1 MNASKTALFRRFVE
15 LLEEHAVRYAL
26 LGQTD
31 GYPASIG
38 SDVDVMV
45 HPDDIAKVHQLVW
58 KIEDASIRV
67 VQMLQHEPVAFFY
80 VVVRFEV
87 DGVCILQP
95 DICTDYYR
103 NGVKLL
109 SAEELLQDT
118 VYATDEAG
126 QSKGFRILAP
136 AKAFIYYLLKKI
148 DKGSISEAQFAH
160 LLARFLNASE
170 GASAQVRRF
179 WSDESLANLKRAF
192 EANDLTLMQ
201 RQIPLLRHELHGSLS
216 FSLKDAFQR
225 FLLRIHR
232 CLHPTGFVIQIEPG
246 DESAGVLGKALS
258 DLLGGAFRRQVIVDL
273 SKTGRLAWLVLTAK
287 ILKARICSTLVILL
301 GERKP
306 WLAHVDARITT
317 HEGKAQVVLSGR
329 ESQENG
335 VADPESAQ
343 TSLELART
351 LLEALAQ
358 RTRSR
363 CLRFSSKAPSARTTI
378 EALGTRCR

>member
-1 MNASKTALFRRFVE
+1 MNKAMNASKTALFRRFVE

-118 VYATDEAG
+118 VYAIDEAG
-126 QSKGFRILAP
+126 RSKRFRILASE
-136 AKAFIYYLLKKI
+136 KEFIYYLLKKI
-148 DKGSISEAQFAH
+148 DKGAIDEVQFGHLRAQFLKH
-160 LLARFLNASE
+160 PE

-179 WSDESLANLKRAF
+179 WSEKSLESIQKTF
-192 EANDLTLMQ
+192 EANNLSEMQ
-201 RQIPLLRHELHGSLS
+201 REFPLLRHELHGSFS
-216 FSLKDAFQR
+216 FSLKDAFKR
-225 FLLRIHR
+225 FLLRVRR
-232 CLHPTGFVIQIEPG
+232 CLNPTGFVIQIEQG
-246 DESAGVLGKALS
+246 DDSSGTLAKDLFE
-258 DLLGGAFRRQVIVDL
+258 LLGGAFRRQYHIDL
-273 SKTGRLAWLVLTAK
+273 SKTGRLAWLALPTRV
-287 ILKARICSTLVILL
+287 LKARICSTLVILL
-301 GERKP
+301 GMRKP
-306 WLAHVDARITT
+306 WLAHVDARITP

-329 ESQENG
+329 RSREG
-335 VADPESAQ
+335 VVANPESAQ
-343 TSLELART
+343 TSLELAQR

-363 CLRFSSKAPSARTTI
+363 CLRLCREAPPT
-378 EALGTRCR
+378 